1 MQWKMLEKRRVF
13 LSEGSVDMGNI
24 REWSN
29 IFDLLYGAEFFSAV
43 LYDDE
48 KKDDDNE
55 EYTSALFADDSFKVK
70 KHMAQYG
77 EGKKLGLY
85 ESMAISYAMENRAQ
99 QRNFVMYTP
108 FFGGEYEEKLL
119 NEKALNEKMLS
130 LPEKVLNEK
139 TLSLPEKAKSEAVCA
154 FFEAESYRGY
164 ENVIFDLLE
173 NSQSSAVNS
182 IDSIKI
188 VGKRKLDRILDI
200 NGEMLAQGAGNVKIE
215 VTNNNTVEKES
226 DIDTISDKLTQKLYE
241 LMSRGADGLY

>member
-1 MQWKMLEKRRVF
+1 MLEKRRVF

-48 KKDDDNE
+48 KKDDENE
-55 EYTSALFADDSFKVK
+55 EYTSAPFADDSFKEK
-70 KHMAQYG
+70 THMAQYRDV
-77 EGKKLGLY
+77 KKLGLY
-85 ESMAISYAMENRAQ
+85 ERMAIAYAMENRVRHKA
-99 QRNFVMYTP
+99 FLMYAP
-108 FFGGEYEEKLL
+108 FFGGVYEDELL
-119 NEKALNEKMLS
+119 NEKALKEN
-130 LPEKVLNEK
+130 
-139 TLSLPEKAKSEAVCA
+139 TQFLPEKAKSEAMCA
-154 FFEAESYRGY
+154 FFEDENYRGY